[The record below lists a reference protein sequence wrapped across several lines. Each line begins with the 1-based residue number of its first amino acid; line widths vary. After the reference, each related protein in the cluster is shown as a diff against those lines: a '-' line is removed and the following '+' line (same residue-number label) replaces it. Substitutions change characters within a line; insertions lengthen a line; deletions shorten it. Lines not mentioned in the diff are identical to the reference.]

1 MSKTISLHNTDKE
14 LVEAI
19 KNNQSWA
26 IEKLYTLDRTGIFNF
41 VMNNNGDYDD
51 AQDALQEGVIAVHR
65 NIISNKYKLEDR
77 AQLKTYLNQVC
88 RFWWYNKLRERGK
101 ISRIP
106 EEYDLP
112 AEPSNSYQEKDEQ
125 LEKLKIYFS
134 QLSEKC
140 QVVLRLRFEE
150 KKKMEE
156 IAVLLG
162 NTPQV
167 IRNRSS
173 QCIKELYGKFNNTRS

>member
-26 IEKLYTLDRTGIFNF
+26 IEKLYTLDRNGIFNF

-88 RFWWYNKLRERGK
+88 RFWWYKKLRERGK

-112 AEPSNSYQEKDEQ
+112 AEPSNFEDNNEQ
-125 LEKLKIYFS
+125 LERLKVYFS
-134 QLSEKC
+134 ELGEKC
-140 QVVLRLRFEE
+140 RTVLHLRFEE

-156 IAVLLG
+156 IAALLG
-162 NTPQV
+162 NTLQV
-167 IRNRSS
+167 VKNRSS
-173 QCIKELYGKFNNTRS
+173 QCIKELYEKFNNHKP